1 MKTLITELKRIFIK
15 NPLGIIFVLVLDIA
29 ETACLSLNP
38 SVIGLCIDGFF
49 ERNYFWFY
57 ILIFLQLLLIMVRV
71 INKVLD
77 NRVYEKIIEDESNS
91 YYERSIVANISE
103 SEISSRLDLVDRVPG
118 FFESDLVQILD
129 MVSGIFF
136 ALLFIYI
143 SAATPL
149 LIAAG
154 AVSILAF
161 VFTHGL
167 HKKIA
172 QNNKRLQD
180 SDEKREEIIITRD
193 TVRYKLF
200 SRQKRI
206 LRIENSDLDA
216 KAYFITDIL
225 QAALLIFAVIYTLH
239 IGSYTSG
246 EVFAI
251 ITYIIMLN
259 ESVCTFNEI
268 SIGIADLEDTAI
280 RLGEKNNEF

>member
-129 MVSGIFF
+129 MVSGIF
-136 ALLFIYI
+136 LLCSLSIFLRQHHCL
-143 SAATPL
+143 SL
-149 LIAAG
+149 L
-154 AVSILAF
+154 V
-161 VFTHGL
+161 
-167 HKKIA
+167 
-172 QNNKRLQD
+172 QYQ
-180 SDEKREEIIITRD
+180 
-193 TVRYKLF
+193 Y
-200 SRQKRI
+200 
-206 LRIENSDLDA
+206 
-216 KAYFITDIL
+216 
-225 QAALLIFAVIYTLH
+225 
-239 IGSYTSG
+239 
-246 EVFAI
+246 
-251 ITYIIMLN
+251 
-259 ESVCTFNEI
+259 
-268 SIGIADLEDTAI
+268 
-280 RLGEKNNEF
+280 